1 MLAYTY
7 GIRLDKFFITTLN
20 DGFYGIVHKLI
31 IEERY
36 REVTWGK

>member
-7 GIRLDKFFITTLN
+7 GLRLDKFLIKTLN
-20 DGFYGIVHKLI
+20 DGFYGIVQKSI

-36 REVTWGK
+36 C